1 MKVKISAS
9 AKFEKRF
16 FVVCIGRGSSYYG
29 YRDSITDNAENSNEG
44 V

>member
-9 AKFEKRF
+9 AK

-29 YRDSITDNAENSNEG
+29 YRDSITDNAENSNER